1 MLHPPPISALSPP
14 PPEALDP
21 LHGQLVKFPSPT
33 VTGATPADH
42 SAQQQQE
49 QQQEQQQHHYHQSVN
64 PNRPTPQQQEH
75 SIFSAKNCRPVD
87 DDEDS
92 AGPSSS
98 HRTATLADIADLDIV
113 LARLAE
119 RHFRDESVHELDTLA
134 TFIALVKNSAN
145 GRRPFIFHLMS

>member
-1 MLHPPPISALSPP
+1 MLHPSPISALSPP
-14 PPEALDP
+14 PPEALLDP
-21 LHGQLVKFPSPT
+21 QHGQPIKFPSPI

-42 SAQQQQE
+42 NVQ
-49 QQQEQQQHHYHQSVN
+49 QQQHHHHHQSIN
-64 PNRPTPQQQEH
+64 PNRRTPQQQQQDH
-75 SIFSAKNCRPVD
+75 SIYSAKNYRSID

-145 GRRPFIFHLMS
+145 GRRPFISHLMS